1 MKRFNPEPG
10 WLQKEIEFT
19 KQEVSKWPN
28 SFGYLVGKSIMSDFR
43 ARLMTE
49 RTELMQKVSKL
60 ETFLTSEN
68 SAKLEDVDRKDLLEQ
83 LSHMRSYL
91 DVLDRRVSRLCNNV

>member
-1 MKRFNPEPG
+1 
-10 WLQKEIEFT
+10 
-19 KQEVSKWPN
+19 
-28 SFGYLVGKSIMSDFR
+28 MSDFR

>member
-10 WLQKEIEFT
+10 WLQKETGFT
-19 KQEVSKWPN
+19 KQEVGEWLN
-28 SFGYLVGKSIMSDFR
+28 SFGYLIGKSIMSDFR

-49 RTELMQKVSKL
+49 RTELMQKVSRL
-60 ETFLTSEN
+60 EAFLTSEN
-68 SAKLEDVDRKDLLEQ
+68 SVKLEDVDRKDLLEQ

-91 DVLDRRVSRLCNNV
+91 NVLHRRVSRLCNNA

>member
-1 MKRFNPEPG
+1 MKQSNLKPG
-10 WLQKEIEFT
+10 WLQKEIQFT
-19 KQEVSKWPN
+19 TQEVSKWPN
-28 SFGYLVGKSIMSDFR
+28 FFDYLIGKSIMSDFR
-43 ARLMTE
+43 ARLMVE

-83 LSHMRSYL
+83 LSYMRSYL